1 MKELKVSAVVGLAV
15 TVLAVVI
22 AFAFSFA
29 TISYQKEV
37 VSLKKTNAEYRN
49 MLNKYQAALE
59 SIKNEVLSA
68 GIKVQ

>member
-29 TISYQKEV
+29 TISYQREV
-37 VSLKKTNAEYRN
+37 VNLKKTNAEYRKT
-49 MLNKYQAALE
+49 LNKYQTALE
-59 SIKNEVLSA
+59 GIKNQLVDA